1 MNADFL
7 KRVSLFKGLDD
18 QQLAGILMLGRV
30 REVEEGQLI
39 FEEKSPG
46 DRFYII
52 YDGAVRISKVLAN
65 VGEEALSILR
75 AGDFFGEMSFF
86 DELPRSAR
94 AVANARCHLLE
105 IENSTLKAHFEE
117 HPEVALRFLT
127 AFGQTLSL
135 RIRETNNKFSSLFT
149 IARIF

>member
-7 KRVSLFKGLDD
+7 KQVSLFKGLDD
-18 QQLAGILMLGRV
+18 LQLAGILMLGQV
-30 REVEEGQLI
+30 REVQEGQLI
-39 FEEKSPG
+39 FEEQAAG
-46 DRFYII
+46 DRFYVI
-52 YDGAVRISKVLAN
+52 YEGAVRISKMLAN

-75 AGDFFGEMSFF
+75 PGDFFGEISFF
-86 DELPRSAR
+86 DELPRSAS
-94 AVANARCHLLE
+94 AVANGPTKLLE
-105 IENSTLKAHFEE
+105 IENSKLRAHFEQ
-117 HPEVALRFLT
+117 HPDVALRFLT

>member
-7 KRVSLFKGLDD
+7 KRVSLFKGLDH

-30 REVEEGQLI
+30 REIEEGQLV
-39 FEEKSPG
+39 FEEKSAG

-52 YDGAVRISKVLAN
+52 YEGSVRISKVLAN

-94 AVANARCHLLE
+94 AIANASSKLLE
-105 IENSTLKAHFEE
+105 IENSKLKAHFEA

>member
-7 KRVSLFKGLDD
+7 KKVALFRGLDD
-18 QQLAGILMLGRV
+18 LQLAGILMLGIV
-30 REVEEGQLI
+30 RELEEGQLV
-39 FEEKSPG
+39 FEEKSAG
-46 DRFYII
+46 DRFFII

-94 AVANARCHLLE
+94 AIAQEPTKLLE
-105 IENSTLKAHFEE
+105 IDNSKLKEHFER
-117 HPEVALRFLT
+117 HPEVAVRFLT
-127 AFGQTLSL
+127 AFGQTLSR